1 MFMILAFISSFYVSV
16 RGMTQALGRSE
27 VCADLTNCRSP
38 WLLSHC
44 FSIGNI
50 VIRGYTVLPYAVL

>member
-1 MFMILAFISSFYVSV
+1 
-16 RGMTQALGRSE
+16 MTQALDMSE

-50 VIRGYTVLPYAVL
+50 AIWGCKMLPNAVL